1 MFELHFAN
9 ATTPTELGLTAHHSL
24 PLVALSLLIAILA
37 AFASVSHVDL
47 MRATK
52 SQSVAHRWHIIGSIA
67 LGIGVWTMHFVGM
80 VAFKLPMDVY
90 FEPVTTSISILPAI
104 LAGYIGLRVL
114 RGVKPGGLAIVGGG
128 TLMGLGIGVM
138 HYVGMSGMLVNA
150 KMVYRPELF
159 ALSILIAAVMA
170 CAALAVPRLMMAL
183 QSRFNTRNF
192 PFLLKLAT
200 ASLMGLAISSLH
212 YVAMAATVFLP
223 LDWPIDPEP
232 SHLIDETLIAAFA
245 VVASLS
251 ILVVSTITVIL
262 RFRILASDSLAE
274 KSEREARQIENRF
287 QRLVSRLPG
296 TVYQFQLDPDGRMH
310 IPYASAAIEHVHGVT
325 AEEVKDNADP
335 IFQMVHQDDLEK
347 LIVSIQ
353 TSAQNLSVWR
363 HEYRIVL
370 DGGER
375 WLQGNAIPDR
385 QEDGSIL
392 WNGFITD
399 VTEKKQAE
407 ARIHQLAFYD
417 DLTGLPNRRLFEDR
431 IGQAL
436 ATASRSQ
443 QYGALLYLDLD
454 DFKSLNDTLGHS
466 FGDKLL
472 RRLADILSSNFRE
485 TDTIARLGGDE
496 FVILTGNLGLSEDI
510 ATQNANRLAENL
522 LTLLRKPVDLNGYE
536 YKCETSIGIAL
547 FDGAEQSSEELLKR
561 ADTAMYEAKS
571 LGRNIIRFHDPHI
584 QSILA
589 KRFRLEIELRQAM
602 ERNELSLAYQK
613 QISRNGQCEG
623 LEALI
628 RWEHP
633 ERGFISPA
641 EFIPIAEHNGL
652 IIPLGQWVLR
662 TACHQLSIWQQEPET
677 RNLHV
682 SVNVSSKQF
691 HQPDFVDVVLRTL
704 HHAGARAD
712 GLCLEV
718 TESIVLDDLEDALEK
733 MQALRAHGIRMAM
746 DDFGTGYSSMA
757 YLSRLPFDE
766 VKIDKSFVQQADERS
781 NGNEWVI
788 IETIMTMAH
797 KLGMRVVAEGVET
810 QQQHQLLDAMNCDC
824 FQGFYFS
831 RPVDLETLS
840 RSLFAEERVM
850 E

>member
-1 MFELHFAN
+1 MFQLNFTN
-9 ATTPTELGLTAHHSL
+9 DTTPAELALTTHHSL
-24 PLVALSLLIAILA
+24 PLVVLSLLIAILA

-47 MRATK
+47 MRSTQ
-52 SQSVAHRWHIIGSIA
+52 SPSVAHRWHIIGAIA
-67 LGIGVWTMHFVGM
+67 MGIGVWTMHFVGM

-90 FEPVTTSISILPAI
+90 FEPVTTSISLIPAI

-114 RGVKPGGLAIVGGG
+114 RNTEPSAFAIVGGG

-138 HYVGMSGMLVNA
+138 HYLGMSGMLVNA
-150 KMVYRPELF
+150 KMLYRPELF
-159 ALSILIAAVMA
+159 TLSMLVAAVMA
-170 CAALAVPRLMMAL
+170 SSALAVPRLMMAL
-183 QSRFNTRNF
+183 QCTFNARDF
-192 PFLLKLAT
+192 SFLLKLAT

-223 LDWPIDPEP
+223 LEWPIAQGP
-232 SHLIDETLIAAFA
+232 SHTIDETLIAAFA
-245 VVASLS
+245 VIASVF

-262 RFRILASDSLAE
+262 RFRILESDSLAK
-274 KSEREARQIENRF
+274 KSEREARQIEDRF
-287 QRLVSRLPG
+287 KRLVSRLPG
-296 TVYQFQLDPDGRMH
+296 TVYQFQLDPDGRMR

-325 AEEVKDNADP
+325 ADEVKDNADR
-335 IFQMVHQDDLEK
+335 IFQMVHKDDLEK
-347 LIVSIQ
+347 LMVSIQ
-353 TSAQNLSVWR
+353 KSAQELNVWK
-363 HEYRIVL
+363 HEYRIRL
-370 DGGER
+370 NGNEH

-392 WNGFITD
+392 WSGFITD

-407 ARIHQLAFYD
+407 ARIQQLAFYD

-431 IGQAL
+431 IGRAL
-436 ATASRSQ
+436 AEASRHQ

-466 FGDKLL
+466 FGDRLL
-472 RRLADILSSNFRE
+472 RSLANILSSNFRE
-485 TDTIARLGGDE
+485 TDTVARLGGDE
-496 FVILTGNLGLSEDI
+496 FVILTGNLGTSEDI
-510 ATQNANRLAENL
+510 ATRNANRLAENL
-522 LTLLRKPVDLNGYE
+522 LTLLHKPVDLNGYE

-571 LGRNIIRFHDPHI
+571 VGRNVIRFHDPHI

-602 ERNELSLAYQK
+602 ERNELTLAYQK
-613 QISRNGQCEG
+613 QIGRNGECQG
-623 LEALI
+623 VEALL
-628 RWEHP
+628 RWKHP

-641 EFIPIAEHNGL
+641 DFIPIAEHNGL
-652 IIPLGQWVLR
+652 IIPLGRWVLR
-662 TACHQLSIWQQEPET
+662 TACHQLSVWQQEPKT
-677 RNLHV
+677 QGLHI

-691 HQPDFVDVVLRTL
+691 HQPDFVDVVLKTL
-704 HHAGARAD
+704 QQAGATAT

-718 TESIVLDDLEDALEK
+718 TESIVLDDLEDALAK
-733 MQALRAHGIRMAM
+733 MQALRAHGIRIAM

-766 VKIDKSFVQQADERS
+766 VKIDKSFVQRADERA

-810 QQQHQLLDAMNCDC
+810 QQQHKLLDAMNCDF

-840 RSLFAEERVM
+840 RALSTEH
-850 E
+850 

>member
-1 MFELHFAN
+1 MLQLHFTN
-9 ATTPTELGLTAHHSL
+9 ATTPSELAISAHHSL
-24 PLVALSLLIAILA
+24 PLVVLSLLIAILA

-52 SQSVAHRWHIIGSIA
+52 SPAVAHRWHLMGSVA
-67 LGIGVWTMHFVGM
+67 MGIGVWTMHFVGM
-80 VAFKLPMDVY
+80 VAFKLPMDIH
-90 FEPVTTSISILPAI
+90 FEPLTTSISVIPAI

-114 RGVKPGGLAIVGGG
+114 RNIKPSGLAIVGGG

-138 HYVGMSGMLVNA
+138 HYVGMGGMLVNA
-150 KMVYRPELF
+150 KMAYRPELF
-159 ALSILIAAVMA
+159 ALSILTAAVMA
-170 CAALAVPRLMMAL
+170 SLALAVPRLLMAL
-183 QSRFNTRNF
+183 QYKFNTRNF
-192 PFLLKLAT
+192 PFLMKLTT

-232 SHLIDETLIAAFA
+232 SHIIDETLIAALA
-245 VVASLS
+245 VVASIF

-274 KSEREARQIENRF
+274 KSERAARQIEDRF
-287 QRLVSRLPG
+287 QRMVSRLPG
-296 TVYQFQLDPDGRMH
+296 TVYQFQLDPDGRMR
-310 IPYASAAIEHVHGVT
+310 IPYASAAIERVHGVT
-325 AEEVKDNADP
+325 AEEVEDNADR

-347 LIVSIQ
+347 LMISIQ
-353 TSAQNLSVWR
+353 KSAQNLSVWR
-363 HEYRIVL
+363 HEYRIRL
-370 DGGER
+370 QEEER
-375 WLQGNAIPDR
+375 WLLGNAIPDR

-417 DLTGLPNRRLFEDR
+417 DLTGLPNRRLFKDR
-431 IGQAL
+431 IGRAF
-436 ATASRSQ
+436 AAASRDQ

-472 RRLADILSSNFRE
+472 RSLADILSSNFRE

-496 FVILTGNLGLSEDI
+496 FVILTGNLGVSEDI
-510 ATQNANRLAENL
+510 ATRNANRLAENL
-522 LTLLRKPVDLNGYE
+522 LNLLRKPVDLNGYE

-571 LGRNIIRFHDPHI
+571 VGRNVIRFHDPRI

-602 ERNELSLAYQK
+602 ERNELTLAYQ
-613 QISRNGQCEG
+613 QQFGRDGRCEG
-623 LEALI
+623 LEALL
-628 RWEHP
+628 RWKHP
-633 ERGFISPA
+633 EHGFIPPA
-641 EFIPIAEHNGL
+641 DFIPIAEDNGL
-652 IIPLGQWVLR
+652 IIPLGHWVLR
-662 TACHQLSIWQQEPET
+662 TACQQLSVWQREPKT
-677 RNLHV
+677 RHLHV

-691 HQPDFVDVVLRTL
+691 HQPDFVEIVMKTL
-704 HHAGARAD
+704 QHADAKPD

-718 TESIVLDDLEDALEK
+718 TESIVLNDLEDALAK

-766 VKIDKSFVQQADERS
+766 VKIDKSFIQRADDRI

-831 RPVDLETLS
+831 RPVDLKALNLS
-840 RSLFAEERVM
+840 LSTEPV
-850 E
+850 